1 LFEKWVELNR
11 TERQIDNISDNRNQ
25 NRAQLRT
32 ATTKLSQYQLVEDTH
47 HHKLLVRI
55 RPGSLHTGDKVKFD
69 IVEVDKVKFNFA
81 NFDFVDFDNVALLT
95 LFCRNSTVAGSFNF
109 VEQLSN
115 DILYEYL
122 LGTS

>member
-1 LFEKWVELNR
+1 MFEKWVELNR

-81 NFDFVDFDNVALLT
+81 NFDFVDFDNVALLS
-95 LFCRNSTVAGSFNF
+95 LFCRKSTVTGWF

-115 DILYEYL
+115 DSLYEYL
-122 LGTS
+122 